1 MPPRPVAS
9 ESQVRIRPARDA
21 DLAALIALENRVF
34 TSDRLSARQMRHHL
48 ANPRAGML
56 VATLRGDIVGVAVV
70 FFHASHRIARL
81 YSIAVAPEARGT
93 GIGEAMLA
101 AAERHAR
108 TRGASAMRLEVR
120 TDNAAAQALYERRGY
135 RRFGVRPGYYEDG
148 RDALRYE
155 KAFAPARASS
165 RRARRD
171 TRRVS
176 PSRP

>member
-21 DLAALIALENRVF
+21 DLDALIALENRVF

-48 ANPRAGML
+48 ANPRAGVL
-56 VATLRGDIVGVAVV
+56 VATRGGDIVGVAVV

-81 YSIAVAPEARGT
+81 YSIAVAPEVRGT

-120 TDNAAAQALYERRGY
+120 TDNGAAQALYERRGY
-135 RRFGVRPGYYEDG
+135 WRFGIRLGYYEDG

-176 PSRP
+176 PSHP